1 MTACASVIS
10 VELVGLPLLLGLA
23 GSLDEF
29 SLSVVTLLSG
39 CSATCLAAS
48 RILWKNPVICE
59 KKGQTKLRISET
71 NISDLPKLN

>member
-1 MTACASVIS
+1 MTACASVFS

-48 RILWKNPVICE
+48 RIL
-59 KKGQTKLRISET
+59 
-71 NISDLPKLN
+71 